1 MRMLLLLLG
10 RVTLLGGLAL
20 LLPMALALL
29 WQEPEAVFFALPAA
43 VAIGVG
49 ALLAWLGRHHKHQ
62 LSVREGAAFMVLV
75 WLVFGCVGMLPY
87 GLSGTLG
94 WETAFFESVS
104 AFTTTGATCLPGP
117 APRTLI
123 FWRSILEWLGG
134 LNFIVLLVTVVPQ
147 VSGCFGMTLSAHQT
161 IRFSPVLNR
170 MYDTACQAAKIYA
183 GVTLFSAVL
192 YWLVGL
198 DKFDS
203 FTRAMVTMSTSSM
216 NSAADFMQ
224 YDSLPLELAGMLS
237 MLLASGNFLVYGKA
251 VSRRNF
257 REIWQDN
264 ELRTFLGLILAA
276 GLLVAVHLWHSQ
288 VYDLADSLRFGFFQV
303 ISFAS
308 TSGFAS
314 ASFGSWPDFDR
325 YVLFILVFVGGC
337 IGSTTGGLKV
347 MRFAVLFKMAAA
359 EMRRTLHPHMVINIV
374 MDGASVPMKIVGR
387 ILSFFFLYMLVFV
400 LFVFIIAL
408 SGVTVMQAMGIAVGC
423 LSSVGSAAALY
434 GFSDYALLPAWTK
447 LACCLLM
454 VLGRLEI
461 FSFLI
466 LLHTG
471 IHPMRHKW

>member
-1 MRMLLLLLG
+1 MRMLLFLLG

-94 WETAFFESVS
+94 WEMAFFESVS

-161 IRFSPVLNR
+161 MRFSPVLNR

-183 GVTLFSAVL
+183 GVTLFSAVI

-203 FTRAMVTMSTSSM
+203 FTRALVTMSTSGM
-216 NSAADFMQ
+216 NSTADFMQ
-224 YDSLPLELAGMLS
+224 YNSLPLELAGMLS
-237 MLLASGNFLVYGKA
+237 MLLASGNFLIYGKA
-251 VSRRNF
+251 ASRRDF

-288 VYDLADSLRFGFFQV
+288 VYDLSDSLRFGFFQV
-303 ISFAS
+303 ISFVS

-314 ASFGSWPDFDR
+314 ASFGNWPDFDR
-325 YVLFILVFVGGC
+325 YVLFLLVFVGGC
-337 IGSTTGGLKV
+337 MGSAAGGLKV
-347 MRFAVLFKMAAA
+347 MRILVLFRMTWA
-359 EMRRTLHPHMVINIV
+359 ELRHTLHPHMVVSVRI
-374 MDGASVPMKIVGR
+374 DGLPVASKILGR
-387 ILSFFFLYMLVFV
+387 ILTYFFLYLL
-400 LFVFIIAL
+400 LFIVASLIL
-408 SGVTVMQAMGIAVGC
+408 SLAGITLMQAMGIAAGC
-423 LSSVGSAAALY
+423 LTSTGSTATLFGLGSLY
-434 GFSDYALLPAWTK
+434 FLPDWAKW
-447 LACCLLM
+447 ACCLLM
-454 VLGRLEI
+454 VLGRIEI

-466 LLHTG
+466 LVDMGAHVLQ
-471 IHPMRHKW
+471 RRW